1 MFLDSELCRSGFTVY
16 NNYMYY
22 ACTLLCAVSISVDVA
37 AIVVCYTP
45 VTSLTHKND
54 DGDVDV
60 LKALVTS
67 QLGVAACSGVV
78 SDASDTEMED

>member
-45 VTSLTHKND
+45 VTSLTHKTS
-54 DGDVDV
+54 VY
-60 LKALVTS
+60 LCLLVFLATAAVTTTRGRQTVRS
-67 QLGVAACSGVV
+67 RQLL
-78 SDASDTEMED
+78 